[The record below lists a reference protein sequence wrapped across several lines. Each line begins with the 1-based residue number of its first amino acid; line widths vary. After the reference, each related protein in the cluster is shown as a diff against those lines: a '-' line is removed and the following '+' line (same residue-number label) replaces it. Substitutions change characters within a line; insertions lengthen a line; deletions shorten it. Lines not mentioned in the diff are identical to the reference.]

1 MDFFFLLQLG
11 GVLQKT
17 CDWDRAFRR
26 LGGVGGLGGQCGVG
40 ECEETAM
47 SEVAVLVVERPPGDA
62 VLTIEK
68 DVASTFSQ
76 RLSLVGELVQTYET
90 TYNKIMFDA
99 SSFC

>member
-1 MDFFFLLQLG
+1 MSENGFFFLLQLG

-26 LGGVGGLGGQCGVG
+26 LGGVGGLGGQCGVH

-76 RLSLVGELVQTYET
+76 RLSLVGEY
-90 TYNKIMFDA
+90 
-99 SSFC
+99 